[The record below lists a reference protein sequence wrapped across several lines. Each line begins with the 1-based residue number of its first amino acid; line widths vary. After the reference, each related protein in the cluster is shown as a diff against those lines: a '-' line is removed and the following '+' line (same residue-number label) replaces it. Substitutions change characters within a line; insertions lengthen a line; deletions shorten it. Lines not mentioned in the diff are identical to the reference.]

1 MKGWARWVGLALLTT
16 VALAGCGSN
25 NSSTAVTLTVSPG
38 SATVL
43 LNTSVQ
49 FVPTAAGSTN
59 AVDWSVN
66 GVLGGNA
73 TVGTIDV
80 SGLYTAPST
89 LPSTGSGVVA
99 QVISVVNNSAI
110 PGSGATGAVIQF
122 RPGSDFSQFVAGNQ
136 ITVAGNSVASW
147 NSTFPI
153 SFAAT
158 LSNGNYAVQIPF
170 QGGSPANGTGGTAT
184 IAVGITITAQIENT
198 SAVANA
204 TVTLDS
210 GIRVSISPSSFTIG
224 TNETFNFFPTY
235 AVSGTSNQ
243 TVVWNVTGVG
253 SIDPNS
259 GLYTAPGATGTATVT
274 ATSSADT
281 AQFASASVTIVT
293 AMDPTITSIT
303 PPSGAL
309 GATSQQVY
317 VSGSNFISTTSVLVN
332 HNPIHTG
339 IVSLSSSTLLV
350 VVPDSILSTLPTA
363 PATTVPLTFTVE
375 RQGGGEQ
382 GCSTPCQLTL
392 SAVRPALVAVTPD
405 SVQAIG
411 GKLVTLDGGYFG
423 TSNSTPGFPGSSVVN
438 VQFNGLAVPSPSFLS
453 DR

>member
-66 GVLGGNA
+66 GILGGNA

-243 TVVWNVTGVG
+243 TVIWNVTGVG

-303 PPSGAL
+303 PPSRGVRRYFSAGLRLRVQLHLHDQRAGESQSHSHRDRLTILEHSPRRGSGFDLIDSAHGACYDCAAHFYRRAPGRRRTGL
-309 GATSQQVY
+309 FFA
-317 VSGSNFISTTSVLVN
+317 VSTHSLRGTTGVGSG
-332 HNPIHTG
+332 HARQY
-339 IVSLSSSTLLV
+339 SSH
-350 VVPDSILSTLPTA
+350 
-363 PATTVPLTFTVE
+363 
-375 RQGGGEQ
+375 R
-382 GCSTPCQLTL
+382 
-392 SAVRPALVAVTPD
+392 R
-405 SVQAIG
+405 
-411 GKLVTLDGGYFG
+411 
-423 TSNSTPGFPGSSVVN
+423 
-438 VQFNGLAVPSPSFLS
+438 
-453 DR
+453 